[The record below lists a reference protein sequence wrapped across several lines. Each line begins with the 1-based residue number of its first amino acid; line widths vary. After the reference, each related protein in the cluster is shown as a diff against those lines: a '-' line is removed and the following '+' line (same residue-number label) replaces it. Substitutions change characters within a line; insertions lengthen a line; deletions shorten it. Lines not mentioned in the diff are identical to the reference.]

1 MRNTKKV
8 VWLAVLALV
17 ISAAAAAQHDHKA
30 MTSQAQSKSG
40 SEEMIKSC
48 QKHGSE
54 TAAALD
60 KLDKTIASGRQSD
73 DPAKMKAALNEAQTQ
88 LAEARH
94 HMSMCPM
101 MSGAP
106 MQHGNMQHMD
116 HMQGMSDQSQ
126 Q

>member
-17 ISAAAAAQHDHKA
+17 ISAAAAAQHDHNA

-40 SEEMIKSC
+40 SEEMIKNC

-54 TAAALD
+54 AAAVLD

-73 DPAKMKAALNEAQTQ
+73 DPAKMKAALNEAQAQ

-101 MSGAP
+101 MSGAS

-116 HMQGMSDQSQ
+116 HMQGMSDQPQ